1 MARDRS
7 KNFMLEIKTSKG
19 NVADLQA
26 TIGKEVANVAI
37 QAFAIEDLAGQI
49 VTDEADLKAAIE
61 IHTKVA
67 SIFGAEEKN
76 IR

>member
-1 MARDRS
+1 M
-7 KNFMLEIKTSKG
+7 
-19 NVADLQA
+19 ADLQA
-26 TIGKEVANVAI
+26 TIEKESANIAI
-37 QAFAIEDLAGQI
+37 QDFAIEDLAGQI

-67 SIFGAEEKN
+67 PIFPAEEKH